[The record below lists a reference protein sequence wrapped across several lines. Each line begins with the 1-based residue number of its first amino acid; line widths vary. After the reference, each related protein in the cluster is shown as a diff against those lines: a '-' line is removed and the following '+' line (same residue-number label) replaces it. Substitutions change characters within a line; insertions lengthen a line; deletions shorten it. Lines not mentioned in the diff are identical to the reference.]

1 MAMMMVAIEYQ
12 LPVVGTGQ
20 TNIARVQDSRMT
32 AFFGNPFFDAHR
44 ADDTP
49 VPRLGIDVHH
59 NDLKMP
65 RAKEGHVVTIGQHGT
80 GASERADGGR

>member
-1 MAMMMVAIEYQ
+1 MMMMVAIKHQ
-12 LPVVGTGQ
+12 LPVVGTNQ
-20 TNIARVQDSRMT
+20 ASVARVQGSRMAT
-32 AFFGNPFFDAHR
+32 FFGNAFFDAHR